1 MKKVISKKYI
11 KPLLVGLFFSNIAT
25 NSVQFII
32 SLYILDQ
39 TGSTSLFA
47 NIMAIALISKIIYTP
62 LSGNLIDRYS
72 KKILMVVLDSMYL
85 ICTLILILAV
95 HHSAICSVLIY
106 NIIIGAISSAETPL
120 VQASVPLL
128 VEKQDLMV
136 MNGLVS
142 QMTVLSGILA
152 PMIAGVAYQVFS
164 FTTILLLSSLFFVI
178 AIISE
183 ITLKIPMIDQEIK
196 SSLANLKNVLT
207 FLVST
212 GKKTGKLALL
222 AGVINFIVTAFVE
235 VAVPVL
241 FRLKYHVASNIFGLI
256 QAGLAFGILLA
267 AMLTP
272 LIVKKI
278 KLNNVYIL
286 MMVSTGLLLITGLAM
301 LYLNSQLLIISCIIL
316 SFVLVQFVFT
326 VVSIAILS
334 EIQGGV
340 EPNMLGS
347 VLAIVMLISMVAL
360 PLGEVFYGQVLAI
373 VENNQDEGIVFI
385 AISSVSMLVA
395 WNSRK
400 FFK

>member
-1 MKKVISKKYI
+1 
-11 KPLLVGLFFSNIAT
+11 
-25 NSVQFII
+25 
-32 SLYILDQ
+32 
-39 TGSTSLFA
+39 
-47 NIMAIALISKIIYTP
+47 
-62 LSGNLIDRYS
+62 
-72 KKILMVVLDSMYL
+72 
-85 ICTLILILAV
+85 
-95 HHSAICSVLIY
+95 
-106 NIIIGAISSAETPL
+106 
-120 VQASVPLL
+120 
-128 VEKQDLMV
+128 
-136 MNGLVS
+136 
-142 QMTVLSGILA
+142 
-152 PMIAGVAYQVFS
+152 
-164 FTTILLLSSLFFVI
+164 
-178 AIISE
+178 
-183 ITLKIPMIDQEIK
+183 MIDQEIK

-241 FRLKYHVASNIFGLI
+241 FRLKYHVASNIFGMI

-347 VLAIVMLISMVAL
+347 VLAIVILISMVAL

-395 WNSRK
+395 WISRK

>member
-11 KPLLVGLFFSNIAT
+11 KLLLVGLFFSNIAT

-164 FTTILLLSSLFFVI
+164 FTTILLLSSLFFII

-395 WNSRK
+395 WISRK

>member
-1 MKKVISKKYI
+1 M
-11 KPLLVGLFFSNIAT
+11 LVGLFFSNIAT

-72 KKILMVVLDSMYL
+72 KRILMVVLDSMYL

-120 VQASVPLL
+120 MQASVPLL

-164 FTTILLLSSLFFVI
+164 FTTILLLSSLFFII

-395 WNSRK
+395 WISRK

>member
-11 KPLLVGLFFSNIAT
+11 KPLLVGLFFSNIVT

-164 FTTILLLSSLFFVI
+164 FTTILLLSSLFFII

-334 EIQGGV
+334 EIQGRV

-395 WNSRK
+395 WISRK